1 MTEDFFNCAYT
12 LHPSLVAIS
21 GNSNKIELKD
31 IRDTFPG
38 LFISDIHVPF
48 HSVQAL
54 VPHEHDSNLIA
65 ISCKT
70 DAYSPI
76 TNNFTPFS
84 ELRIYDF
91 RYPKESIMR
100 VATDS
105 PITQFVSFDSFIQ
118 ENTGKLILFKL
129 YIN

>member
-1 MTEDFFNCAYT
+1 MRY
-12 LHPSLVAIS
+12 
-21 GNSNKIELKD
+21 
-31 IRDTFPG
+31 TFPG
-38 LFISDIHVPF
+38 YCISDRHAPF

-70 DAYSPI
+70 DSYDHS
-76 TNNFTPFS
+76 NNNYAPVS

-100 VATDS
+100 VATDF
-105 PITQFVSFDSFIQ
+105 PIVQFVTFDSFIQ
-118 ENTGKLILFKL
+118 ENTGKSILL
-129 YIN
+129 